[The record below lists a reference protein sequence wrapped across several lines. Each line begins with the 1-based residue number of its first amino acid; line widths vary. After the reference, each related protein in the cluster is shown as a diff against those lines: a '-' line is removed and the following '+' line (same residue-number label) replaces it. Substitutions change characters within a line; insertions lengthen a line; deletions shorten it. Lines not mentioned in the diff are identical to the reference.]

1 MLLLLNR
8 GAIENRLRN
17 MWVQISEEMT
27 ALAQA
32 RSQEDVVREEINSW
46 MGQVPTVF
54 RDIIPTRPFNNDQNI
69 PYTSPTQGTQ
79 GKGFLDQ
86 KDGYY
91 LEGMC

>member
-17 MWVQISEEMT
+17 MWVQISEEMA

-32 RSQEDVVREEINSW
+32 RNQEDVVREEINSW

-54 RDIIPTRPFNNDQNI
+54 RDIIPTIPLNSDQNI
-69 PYTSPTQGTQ
+69 PCKSPTQENQ

-86 KDGYY
+86 EHGYH
-91 LEGMC
+91 LERMC

>member
-54 RDIIPTRPFNNDQNI
+54 RDIIPTRPLNNDQNI
-69 PYTSPTQGTQ
+69 PYKSPTQGTQ
-79 GKGFLDQ
+79 GKSF
-86 KDGYY
+86 
-91 LEGMC
+91 